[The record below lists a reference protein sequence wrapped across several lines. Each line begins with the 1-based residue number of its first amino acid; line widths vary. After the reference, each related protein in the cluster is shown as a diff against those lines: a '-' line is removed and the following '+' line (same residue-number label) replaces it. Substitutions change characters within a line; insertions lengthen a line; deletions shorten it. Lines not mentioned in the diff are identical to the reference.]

1 MKNLLEERLERLFPV
16 GRLDYDSEGLLLVT
30 NDGQFALRVAHPR
43 YRVPKTYRVKVRGSL
58 PPKVMR
64 VLASLWSA
72 REDRYSELRSSM
84 TAAGPKVEMSK
95 IGG

>member
-1 MKNLLEERLERLFPV
+1 VRALL
-16 GRLDYDSEGLLLVT
+16 
-30 NDGQFALRVAHPR
+30 
-43 YRVPKTYRVKVRGSL
+43 RGEADDA
-58 PPKVMR
+58 KVMR

-84 TAAGPKVEMSK
+84 TAVGPKVEMSK